1 MTMNDYAPVKQ
12 LIESKALALRDATPV
27 NKKGRHSLHLA
38 DACTQVLQSSPSLWL
53 LYQQAVGGAEKLP
66 SEFQRGRRRSARPS
80 QAERSWWVIEDLSRT
95 LVSASESPISLR
107 TAVMRIVGA
116 DPSLYER
123 YAEASRRERRAKARR
138 G

>member
-12 LIESKALALRDATPV
+12 LIESKALALRDATPI
-27 NKKGRHSLHLA
+27 NTKGKHVLHLA
-38 DACTQVLQSSPSLWL
+38 DASTQVLQSSPSLWL
-53 LYQQAVGGAEKLP
+53 LYQQAIGAGLP
-66 SEFQRGRRRSARPS
+66 SEFQRPKRRSARPS

-116 DPSLYER
+116 DPALYER
-123 YAEASRRERRAKARR
+123 YAKASRRERRAKARR
-138 G
+138 R